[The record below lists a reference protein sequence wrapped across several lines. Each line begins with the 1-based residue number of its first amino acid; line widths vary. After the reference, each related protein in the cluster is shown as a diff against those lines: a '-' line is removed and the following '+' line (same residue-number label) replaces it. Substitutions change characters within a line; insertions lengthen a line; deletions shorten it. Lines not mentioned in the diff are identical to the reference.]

1 MERRDFIKTLGIA
14 IGASAIPITT
24 IASSI
29 DNNVI
34 SDDVLKEKIQVF
46 FYHRYPYDDI
56 ESRYYLTKQ
65 EAYFEYL
72 MNRGGGGDVMTSI
85 QNIAYISK
93 FCLPEYGGKSKD
105 MYQEYSADDIL
116 TKEVTIDDF
125 IKWNNVVKPV
135 VDLNQPLVRK
145 A

>member
-1 MERRDFIKTLGIA
+1 
-14 IGASAIPITT
+14 
-24 IASSI
+24 
-29 DNNVI
+29 
-34 SDDVLKEKIQVF
+34 
-46 FYHRYPYDDI
+46 
-56 ESRYYLTKQ
+56 
-65 EAYFEYL
+65 
-72 MNRGGGGDVMTSI
+72 
-85 QNIAYISK
+85 
-93 FCLPEYGGKSKD
+93 